1 MRLEKRNLAIIL
13 LAAFILTLGGLQVA
27 AAKKKGNG
35 GGGKACKIIISAKAI
50 PLKVFQ
56 KHDGNA
62 LIKWFS
68 ANRSLEVWEKEDIEG
83 WDFWIL
89 LVFNKGSTANEI
101 TVSFYDVEV
110 TPKHLINTFDLMMMK
125 KGEKIIPH
133 RVKLS
138 KKEFKAN
145 HRYMIQ
151 VSIKQVTKGEQ
162 EFNLRGKEIKYSGEV
177 NFSDDEAKGKL
188 E

>member
-1 MRLEKRNLAIIL
+1 MRITRKVLAVFL
-13 LAAFILTLGGLQVA
+13 FASLAFTLSGLGA
-27 AAKKKGNG
+27 AAKKKG
-35 GGGKACKIIISAKAI
+35 GGKACKVIIAKKPI
-50 PLKVFQ
+50 PLQVFQ

-68 ANRSLEVWEKEDIEG
+68 ANRTLEVWEKEEIDG

-89 LVFNKGSTANEI
+89 LVFSKPLNSNECTI
-101 TVSFYDVEV
+101 SFYDVEV
-110 TPKHLINTFDLMMMK
+110 TPKHLINTFDLMLMK

-133 RVKLS
+133 RVKLA

-151 VSIKQVTKGEQ
+151 VSVKHVTKGEQ
-162 EFNLRGKEIKYSGEV
+162 EFNLRGKGVVYSNEV
-177 NFSDDEAKGKL
+177 DFTEDEAAGK
-188 E
+188 